1 MTVEKLK
8 RRRGGEKCGATR
20 GGFDTCSSWMQ
31 VPATKLTVWFAH
43 ISAFLFVAF
52 FLSFIAFS
60 SFLFYFMN
68 PFFIFH
74 VNQWTFIYS
83 FNYFCVFFS
92 EHQLVA
98 EVLSVEWR
106 SSSDP
111 KTVSFGFWI
120 ESTNSK
126 IFLPPTKLQSLNLYI
141 LYIFNNKLLLYNKI
155 KKILI

>member
-43 ISAFLFVAF
+43 IYAFLFVAF

-92 EHQLVA
+92 EHRLLWDALYLVA
-98 EVLSVEWR
+98 EVLSIVVR
-106 SSSDP
+106 SKDGEFWFLNRVHQFKDFPSSHQ
-111 KTVSFGFWI
+111 I
-120 ESTNSK
+120 
-126 IFLPPTKLQSLNLYI
+126 TK
-141 LYIFNNKLLLYNKI
+141 FKLIHIIYF
-155 KKILI
+155 

>member
-31 VPATKLTVWFAH
+31 VPATKLTVWFPH

-92 EHQLVA
+92 EHRLLWDALYLVA

-120 ESTNSK
+120 GSTNSK
-126 IFLPPTKLQSLNLYI
+126 IFLPPTK
-141 LYIFNNKLLLYNKI
+141 FTKFKLIHIIYF
-155 KKILI
+155 